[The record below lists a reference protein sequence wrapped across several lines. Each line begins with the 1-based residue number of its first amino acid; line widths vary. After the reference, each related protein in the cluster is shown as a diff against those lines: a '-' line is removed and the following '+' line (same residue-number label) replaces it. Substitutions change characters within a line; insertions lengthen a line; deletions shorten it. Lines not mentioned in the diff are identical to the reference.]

1 MDKTTRMIDMNVSM
15 IIFTEKY
22 NLQKKNPNNL
32 KLEK

>member
-15 IIFTEKY
+15 IIFTEKS
-22 NLQKKNPNNL
+22 NLQKNNNL